1 MTRFFNFYDPMEKR
15 YVFNS
20 FLIVVGVVEILI
32 LVFTLIW
39 QMDEDI
45 FSAHPLVIPFPWKEY
60 LLAAFVAPIALLF
73 LFGVIIQG
81 FEVLCKDDLKGA
93 AGNPGSKRGGKLRRI
108 RYLLGLLAFMAVLV
122 FILEGKAA
130 FILLTAAIKFIGLG
144 GTYVLIALMALAL
157 LYVPLRLWLR
167 YRLQKKA
174 MEYQYLL
181 TLAEQHG
188 VVVVDPRLHP
198 ELAADLNKKK
208 KLSLAAATGLPAP
221 DLPPDPDPN
230 KSNL

>member
-1 MTRFFNFYDPMEKR
+1 MARFFNFYDPMEKR

-45 FSAHPLVIPFPWKEY
+45 FSAHPI
-60 LLAAFVAPIALLF
+60 VAPIALLF

-93 AGNPGSKRGGKLRRI
+93 AGSLGRKKGGKLRRI

-122 FILEGKAA
+122 FVLEGKAA
-130 FILLTAAIKFIGLG
+130 FILLTEGIKFIGLG
-144 GTYVLIALMALAL
+144 GSYVLIALLALAL

-188 VVVVDPRLHP
+188 VVVVDPKLHP
-198 ELAADLNKKK
+198 ELAADLFKKK
-208 KLSLAAATGLPAP
+208 NFSVGAATGLPALDSP
-221 DLPPDPDPN
+221 EPDPN
-230 KSNL
+230 KSDL

>member
-1 MTRFFNFYDPMEKR
+1 
-15 YVFNS
+15 
-20 FLIVVGVVEILI
+20 
-32 LVFTLIW
+32 
-39 QMDEDI
+39 MDEDI
-45 FSAHPLVIPFPWKEY
+45 FSAHPIVIPFPWKEY
-60 LLAAFVAPIALLF
+60 LLAAFVAPIALMF

-93 AGNPGSKRGGKLRRI
+93 AGAAPNKKGGKLRRV
-108 RYLLGLLAFMAVLV
+108 RYLLGLLAFMVVLV
-122 FILEGKAA
+122 FVLEGKAA
-130 FILLTAAIKFIGLG
+130 FILLTEGIKFIGLG

-181 TLAEQHG
+181 TLAERHG

-198 ELAADLNKKK
+198 QLAADLTKKK
-208 KLSLAAATGLPAP
+208 KNLSVAAATGLPAP
-221 DLPPDPDPN
+221 DLPSEPDPN
-230 KSNL
+230 KPDL

>member
-1 MTRFFNFYDPMEKR
+1 MAKFFNFYDPMEKR

-20 FLIVVGVVEILI
+20 FLVVVAVVEVLI

-45 FSAHPLVIPFPWKEY
+45 FSAHPIVILFPWKEY
-60 LLAAFVAPIALLF
+60 LLATFVAPIALLF

-81 FEVLCKDDLKGA
+81 FEVLCKDELKGP
-93 AGNPGSKRGGKLRRI
+93 AGGLRSKRGGKLRRV

-122 FILEGKAA
+122 FVLEGKAA

-144 GTYVLIALMALAL
+144 GAYVLIALLALAR

-181 TLAEQHG
+181 SLAEQHG
-188 VVVVDPRLHP
+188 VVVVDPKLHP
-198 ELAADLNKKK
+198 ELAAELTKKK
-208 KLSLAAATGLPAP
+208 KSLSVAAAAGLPAP
-221 DLPPDPDPN
+221 AAPEPDPN
-230 KSNL
+230 KSDL